1 MDWSAF
7 AEREVERASVARKTE
22 TEMIFYD
29 EFLMAAEG
37 DLQEALK

>member
-1 MDWSAF
+1 MDWSKF
-7 AEREVERASVARKTE
+7 AERELERASLVRKTE

-37 DLQEALK
+37 DMQEAFK